1 MKKTRGAHIEVTW
14 KYSISRKTS
23 QQNQILSSKQEKWK
37 RVSFFLLFLII
48 LLCMLVFFVWLIRI
62 RFFLAVPMSFWRFV
76 LIILAT
82 NKTTLTDTLCYFFV
96 SWIFRQYLMSHQQ
109 WMRLL
114 MIHVFVIFSSREI
127 QIMRKVIYTGSCLVS
142 VCRVVE
148 HTTQHMRMIKIS
160 SVKPH
165 FISENRQQ

>member
-1 MKKTRGAHIEVTW
+1 MKTRLFFPSLSYYIALYARFLRMAH
-14 KYSISRKTS
+14 SHS
-23 QQNQILSSKQEKWK
+23 
-37 RVSFFLLFLII
+37 
-48 LLCMLVFFVWLIRI
+48 
-62 RFFLAVPMSFWRFV
+62 FFLAVPMSFWRFV